1 MKKIFTSSFFTLLAA
16 SLMAQTVSVD
26 EAKQKAEAFLKQ
38 GASTRAQQSIN
49 LSYISAQGDETYY
62 YVFNKGNN
70 QGFII
75 MGGDKAAQEILGYSD
90 KGSFDYDKLPDNMR
104 WWLGQYDLQIS
115 HAIREVKAGRLIVGK
130 EVKTRAGSKS
140 DVGPLL
146 ETKWNQDAPYNSQIP
161 LYAAGYTGNYAFAT
175 GCVATAGAQ
184 VMKYYNYPT
193 TGVGSNTLSKTIK
206 GYTFSA
212 DFENTTYDWAN
223 MENTYPKDTYT
234 GSAADIAIGTLMYH
248 VGVATNM
255 DYGQISTGGS
265 GTSTTNL
272 GLALIN
278 NFKYDKSMVYE
289 QRQDY
294 TDAEWEDMVYDELQA
309 GRPVIYDGRKLQSNG
324 ETAGHCFVCD
334 GYKASD
340 NTFYIN
346 WGWGGSSNGPYKL
359 TGTGALLPGDQ
370 GAGSGDGTGDGSYV
384 LEQAALFGVQ
394 PDQGGTP
401 VINISKS
408 CNYVLSAATVSAGN
422 SITITSTDTKIPF
435 CINHS
440 FGVTNFIM
448 GFRLKS
454 SSNQYDISIGNQELT
469 LNAGPVSRS
478 FKIPGFIEA
487 GTYQVIPAYVDAA
500 GDWQEVKGDH
510 SSAPTLTVTEPEG
523 VALYDPII
531 VKNGGYA
538 SSSDLNV
545 TFSIKNFSDAP
556 ISKRYILWIFPD
568 GGGDNVDYFDLG
580 DIILAADEEKKFE
593 LGYSDLWFVK
603 YRNEHHLALGSDYFM
618 QLKNYTDNQYI
629 SDPIDLYFRNANPIS
644 YELTAA
650 GWGTICLPYEAKVPA
665 ELTAYTVTGAN
676 GGVLELTEVESLE
689 MNKPYLLQGTA
700 GTYNFSGPETPEGTF
715 NNSLLTGCTAYDFFA
730 PQGSYVLQNQT
741 GKGVGFYKVKD
752 ADKQKVKKYRA
763 ILNISSSTDCF
774 SLGEGGNGTTSLEQI
789 NSLDVQ
795 NTKAYDMFG
804 HPVDPKTKGMVII
817 NGVKR
822 INL

>member
-1 MKKIFTSSFFTLLAA
+1 MKKIFTSFLMLMTA

-26 EAKQKAEAFLKQ
+26 VAKQKAEAFLKL
-38 GASTRAQQSIN
+38 GATTRAQQSLN
-49 LSYISAQGDETYY
+49 LSYISAQGDETYF
-62 YVFNKGNN
+62 YVFNKGND

-104 WWLGQYDLQIS
+104 WWLGQYNLQIS

-130 EVKTRAGSKS
+130 KVKTRASSKS

-146 ETKWNQDAPYNSQIP
+146 KTEWNQDAPYNSQIP
-161 LYAAGYTGNYAFAT
+161 SYAEGYTGQSALAT

-184 VMKYYNYPT
+184 VMKLYNWPKS
-193 TGVGSNTLSKTIK
+193 GVGSNSYK
-206 GYTFSA
+206 GIGDYTFSA
-212 DFENTTYDWAN
+212 DFGNTTYDWDH
-223 MENTYPKDTYT
+223 MENTYAKDTYT
-234 GSAADIAIGTLMYH
+234 GSVADIAVGTLMYH

-255 DYGQISTGGS
+255 DYGQIGTGGS

-294 TDAEWEDMVYDELQA
+294 TDAEWEDLIYDELQA
-309 GRPVIYDGRKLQSNG
+309 GRPVIYDGRKLQDNG

-359 TGTGALLPGDQ
+359 TGTGALLPNDQ
-370 GAGSGDGTGDGSYV
+370 GAGSGDGTGDGSYC

-394 PDQGGTP
+394 PDRGGTP

-408 CNYVLSAATVSAGN
+408 CDYVLSAATVSAGN

-448 GFRLKS
+448 GFRFKS

-487 GTYQVIPAYVDAA
+487 DTYQVIPIYVDAA
-500 GDWQEVKGDH
+500 GNWQEVKGNH

-523 VALYDPII
+523 VALYDPIK

-545 TFSIKNFSDAP
+545 TFSIKNFSDTP
-556 ISKRYILWIFPD
+556 ISKRYILWIFPN

-580 DIILAADEEKKFE
+580 NITLAADEEKEFE

-603 YRNEHHLALGSDYFM
+603 NRKEDKLAPGSDYFM
-618 QLKNYTDNQYI
+618 QLKNYTDNEYI
-629 SDPIDLYFRNANPIS
+629 SDGIDLYFRETNPIS
-644 YELTAA
+644 FTLPAE
-650 GWGTICLPYEAKVPA
+650 GWGTLCLPYEA
-665 ELTAYTVTGAN
+665 ELPEGLKAYDITRIEGSHVIMSP
-676 GGVLELTEVESLE
+676 VEKLA
-689 MNKPYLLQGTA
+689 MNKPYLVQGTPK
-700 GTYNFSGPETPEGTF
+700 TYNFSGPETPTGIF
-715 NNSLLTGCTAYDFFA
+715 KNGLLESNTEE
-730 PQGSYVLQNQT
+730 GSYVPAGSYIIKEYN
-741 GKGVGFYKVKD
+741 GKIGFVKIDNDNEVLCKTTQAYLKVNSD
-752 ADKQKVKKYRA
+752 AKFIALSEEDDP
-763 ILNISSSTDCF
+763 SSI
-774 SLGEGGNGTTSLEQI
+774 EQI
-789 NSLDVQ
+789 GAATDTQDV
-795 NTKAYDMFG
+795 KAYDMFG
-804 HPVDPKTKGMVII
+804 RTVNADQKGLIII
-817 NGVKR
+817 NGKKLF
-822 INL
+822 NH